1 MRYRTNDDYA
11 RQTAHVSLRAR
22 TLEAHLKRLIVILHR
37 KDLTDA
43 ERKTLELAME
53 PVWMTFSQVTD
64 IQKGHAEWPR
74 IPKP

>member
-1 MRYRTNDDYA
+1 MRYRSNNDYA
-11 RQTAHVSLRAR
+11 RETAYARLRMQV
-22 TLEAHLKRLIVILHR
+22 LEAHLKRLIVILHR

-64 IQKGHAEWPR
+64 IQKGYAEWPKV
-74 IPKP
+74 PKQ

>member
-11 RQTAHVSLRAR
+11 RETAYARLR
-22 TLEAHLKRLIVILHR
+22 TGVLEAHLKRLIVILYR

-53 PVWMTFSQVTD
+53 PVWMTSTEVTD
-64 IQKGHAEWPR
+64 IQNGDKEWPKV
-74 IPKP
+74 PKS

>member
-1 MRYRTNDDYA
+1 MRYRSNNDYA
-11 RQTAHVSLRAR
+11 RETAYAR
-22 TLEAHLKRLIVILHR
+22 VRMQALEAHLKQLIVILHR

-64 IQKGHAEWPR
+64 IQKGYAEWPKV
-74 IPKP
+74 PKQ

>member
-53 PVWMTFSQVTD
+53 PVWMTSTKVTD
-64 IQKGHAEWPR
+64 IQNGDEEWPKV
-74 IPKP
+74 PKL